1 MLYIKIENDK
11 VVGLKT
17 SWTADMAGE
26 GWTDRWNWNSYE
38 EVEKLAEMVAD
49 FTGKKYLPLDCGSH
63 VSPRF
68 DVLEAPAIGDEV
80 SRTFNGDY
88 YPVGT
93 IVKISDSFRVITT
106 SEGKWFYRDKLSGR
120 WLSHGTWALIPGTHK
135 ELNPHF

>member
-11 VVGLKT
+11 VVGIRT
-17 SWTADMAGE
+17 SWDSNLNRKE
-26 GWTDRWNWNSYE
+26 WVSRWDWNSYE
-38 EVEKLAEMVAD
+38 EVEKLVEMVAD
-49 FTGKKYLPLDCGSH
+49 FTGKKHLPLDYGSH
-63 VSPRF
+63 VFPRF

-80 SRTFNGDY
+80 SQTFNGDY

-106 SEGKWFYRDKLSGR
+106 SEGKRFYRDKLSGR
-120 WLSHGTWALIPGTHK
+120 WLSHGTWALVPGHIE

>member
-1 MLYIKIENDK
+1 MLHVKIESDK
-11 VVGLKT
+11 VVGIRT
-17 SWTADMAGE
+17 SWTADMNPKE
-26 GWTDRWNWNSYE
+26 WVSRWDWNSYE

-49 FTGKKYLPLDCGSH
+49 FTGKKYLPLDFGPN
-63 VSPRF
+63 VFPRF

-80 SRTFNGDY
+80 SQTFNGDY

-106 SEGKWFYRDKLSGR
+106 SEGKRFYRDKLSGR
-120 WLSHGTWALIPGTHK
+120 WLSRGTWALVPGHIA